1 MQDMGD
7 VIVLIRVMPDDV
19 GADIEAMREEVKKR
33 IPEGVRLR
41 GLETKDIAFG
51 LRAINVVIQMKDTAG
66 GPDAVQQA
74 FEKIPHV
81 QSAEIM
87 DMGLL

>member
-1 MQDMGD
+1 MGD
-7 VIVLIRVMPDDV
+7 VIVLIRVMPEDV
-19 GADIEAMREEVKKR
+19 GVDIDAIREEIKKR

-51 LRAINVVIQMKDTAG
+51 LRAVNVVIQMKDSAG

>member
-1 MQDMGD
+1 MGD
-7 VIVLIRVMPDDV
+7 VIVLIRVMPEDV
-19 GADIEAMREEVKKR
+19 GVDVDAIREEIKKR
-33 IPEGVRLR
+33 IPECVRLR

-51 LRAINVVIQMKDTAG
+51 LKAVNVIIQMKDSAG

-74 FEKIPHV
+74 LEKIPHV

>member
-1 MQDMGD
+1 MGD
-7 VIVLIRVMPDDV
+7 VIVLIRVMPEDV
-19 GADIEAMREEVKKR
+19 GVDVDGIREEIKKR

-51 LRAINVVIQMKDTAG
+51 LKAVNVVIQMKDSAG

-74 FEKIPHV
+74 LEKIPHV

>member
-1 MQDMGD
+1 MGE
-7 VIVLIRVMPDDV
+7 VIVLIRIMPDDIT
-19 GADIEAMREEVKKR
+19 ADLNIIREEVKNR
-33 IPEGVRLR
+33 IPEGVKLK
-41 GLETKDIAFG
+41 GLETKDIAYG
-51 LRAINVVIQMKDTAG
+51 LKALNVVIQMKDSAG

>member
-1 MQDMGD
+1 MGE
-7 VIVLIRVMPDDV
+7 VIVLIRVMPEDV
-19 GADIEAMREEVKKR
+19 TTDIDAMREEIKNR

-51 LRAINVVIQMKDTAG
+51 LRAINVVVQMKDSAG

-74 FEKIPHV
+74 LEKIPHV
-81 QSAEIM
+81 QSSEIM
-87 DMGLL
+87 DMGLM

>member
-1 MQDMGD
+1 MGD
-7 VIVLIRVMPDDV
+7 VIVLIRVMPEDV
-19 GADIEAMREEVKKR
+19 STDVDAIREEVKKR

-41 GLETKDIAFG
+41 GLETKDIAYG
-51 LRAINVVIQMKDTAG
+51 LKAINVVVQMKDGAG
-66 GPDAVQQA
+66 GPDAVQQVL
-74 FEKIPHV
+74 EKIPHV

>member
-1 MQDMGD
+1 MGE
-7 VIVLIRVMPDDV
+7 VIVLIRVMPEDV
-19 GADIEAMREEVKKR
+19 TTDIDAMREEIKNR

-51 LRAINVVIQMKDTAG
+51 LRAINVVVQMKDSAG

-74 FEKIPHV
+74 LEKIAHV

>member
-1 MQDMGD
+1 
-7 VIVLIRVMPDDV
+7 MPEDV
-19 GADIEAMREEVKKR
+19 GVDVDAIREEIKKR

-51 LRAINVVIQMKDTAG
+51 LKAVNVIIQMKDSAG

-74 FEKIPHV
+74 LEKIPHV